1 MSAYKL
7 SAPLA
12 VVMRLL
18 MSFRPHDMYVSE
30 VTTEVECRPQTFSFL
45 SINRSVGSL
54 ALITNER
61 GIKETRPKAYH
72 QWAETRSKITAK
84 QTDLTS
90 YTHVGGP
97 AELEP
102 RLAT

>member
-30 VTTEVECRPQTFSFL
+30 ATTEVECRPQTFSFL

-61 GIKETRPKAYH
+61 GIKETRPKA
-72 QWAETRSKITAK
+72 
-84 QTDLTS
+84 
-90 YTHVGGP
+90 
-97 AELEP
+97 
-102 RLAT
+102 

>member
-1 MSAYKL
+1 
-7 SAPLA
+7 
-12 VVMRLL
+12 MRLL

-61 GIKETRPKAYH
+61 GIKETRPKA
-72 QWAETRSKITAK
+72 
-84 QTDLTS
+84 
-90 YTHVGGP
+90 
-97 AELEP
+97 
-102 RLAT
+102 

>member
-30 VTTEVECRPQTFSFL
+30 VNTTEVECRPQTFSFL

-61 GIKETRPKAYH
+61 GIKETRPKA
-72 QWAETRSKITAK
+72 
-84 QTDLTS
+84 
-90 YTHVGGP
+90 
-97 AELEP
+97 
-102 RLAT
+102 

>member
-30 VTTEVECRPQTFSFL
+30 VTTEVECRPQIKLSLFFL
-45 SINRSVGSL
+45 
-54 ALITNER
+54 
-61 GIKETRPKAYH
+61 
-72 QWAETRSKITAK
+72 
-84 QTDLTS
+84 
-90 YTHVGGP
+90 
-97 AELEP
+97 
-102 RLAT
+102 